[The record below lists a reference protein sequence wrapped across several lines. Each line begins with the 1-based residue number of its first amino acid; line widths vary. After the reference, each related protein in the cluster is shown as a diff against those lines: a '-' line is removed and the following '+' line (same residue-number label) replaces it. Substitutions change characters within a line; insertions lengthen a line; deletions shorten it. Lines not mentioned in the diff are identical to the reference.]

1 MGWWGLWQTEGY
13 MPCLKDCL
21 KFVADVE
28 MLASVAR
35 CLIFF
40 FRCQRCVCL
49 CKVSKLFNV
58 GHQITLKTP
67 VWTDQ
72 NICR

>member
-40 FRCQRCVCL
+40 FLDVRDVCVYVKCPNCL
-49 CKVSKLFNV
+49 MLVTKS
-58 GHQITLKTP
+58 H
-67 VWTDQ
+67 
-72 NICR
+72 